1 MSQISQ
7 NIAVLIDAD
16 NTSHVLIGAILEEV
30 AKYGTA
36 YVKQVYGDW
45 SAPAL
50 KNWKEKCLSHGLVAI
65 QQFAYTTNKN
75 ATDIAI
81 VIDAMDLLHSQQFD
95 AFCIVSSD
103 SDFTGLVS
111 RIRKNGIKVYGIGQQ
126 SAPEAFRKSCDKYIF
141 IDNLLMRGSID
152 NTPEPI
158 DNGNKST
165 NVNRKEVWD
174 QISLRAD
181 LSLLKLIR
189 NAIKEHD
196 QDTGW
201 ATLGIVGT
209 YINKVNPEFDS
220 RNYGYSKLSELIE
233 AIGLFKL
240 AAQKNTLRIACE
252 LPKSELKK
260 VRQIIKKHSYD
271 EKNENSL
278 NKNLIGRAFKERGIH
293 YKEAFGCNSL
303 TFF

>member
-1 MSQISQ
+1 M
-7 NIAVLIDAD
+7 LIDAD
-16 NTSHVLIGAILEEV
+16 NTSHALIGAILKEV
-30 AKYGTA
+30 AKYGTP

-45 SAPAL
+45 SSPAL
-50 KNWKEKCLSHGLVAI
+50 KNWKEKCLSYGLVAI
-65 QQFAYTTNKN
+65 QQFSYTTNKN

-111 RIRKNGIKVYGIGQQ
+111 RIRQNGIKVYGIGKQ
-126 SAPEAFRKSCDKYIF
+126 SATEAFRKSCDKYIF
-141 IDNLLMRGSID
+141 IDNLLMR
-152 NTPEPI
+152 EPI
-158 DNGNKST
+158 DNGNKSA
-165 NVNRKEVWD
+165 NADNKEVWD
-174 QISLRAD
+174 QISLRSD

-220 RNYGYSKLSELIE
+220 RNYGYSKLSELID

-260 VRQIIKKHSYD
+260 VRQIIKMHSYD
-271 EKNENSL
+271 EKDENSL

-303 TFF
+303 TSFLEKIYK

>member
-16 NTSHVLIGAILEEV
+16 NTSYTLISSILEEI

-36 YVKQVYGDW
+36 YVKQIYGDW
-45 SAPAL
+45 SSPAL
-50 KNWKEKCLSHGLVAI
+50 KHWKEKCLSHGLVAI
-65 QQFAYTTNKN
+65 QQFAYTASKN
-75 ATDIAI
+75 ATDIAM

-111 RIRKNGIKVYGIGQQ
+111 RIRQNGIKVYGIGKQ

-141 IDNLLMRGSID
+141 IDNLSMKESVSSDDISS
-152 NTPEPI
+152 NS
-158 DNGNKST
+158 NNK
-165 NVNRKEVWD
+165 KVWD
-174 QISLRAD
+174 QMSLRAD

-189 NAIKEHD
+189 NAIKEQN

-201 ATLGIVGT
+201 ATLGGVGT
-209 YINKVNPEFDS
+209 YINKVDPEFDS
-220 RNYGYSKLSELIE
+220 RHYGYSKLSELIE

-240 AAQKNTLRIACE
+240 TTQKNTLCIACE
-252 LPKSELKK
+252 LPKNELEK
-260 VRQIIKKHSYD
+260 VRKIIKKHSCG
-271 EKNENSL
+271 EKDRNTF
-278 NKNLIGRAFKERGIH
+278 NKNLIGRAFKEKGIH
-293 YKEAFGCNSL
+293 YKEAFGCKSL
-303 TFF
+303 TSFLEKIVRN